1 MKKTLALVLSILM
14 IFCLIPGTAFAQT
27 QDSKTDL
34 STGTLTF
41 DQKEYAYTGSGV
53 HPQITIKIGS
63 STITDV
69 QNGAGYDVSY
79 SSDGKTYTGTAPTE
93 VGKIHV
99 KVTATDKNNTYTG
112 SLTETFQIKYDLAH
126 AEIDSLPD
134 KTYTG
139 SKIVISSV
147 TATYPKSQ
155 STNITIPA
163 SEYTITNGE
172 NMNAGDKAGQVTIQ
186 AKPSSE
192 SYMGRKTAT
201 FKIKKLEVDPG
212 HLLIYIPSQSI
223 STATKLDD
231 VQVTYKG
238 IPLTETDYAV
248 SGVNRKQAGTYNA
261 TFAIDQSSKNFVQKK
276 DTSGIKVSYTVVE
289 KSSDNNKLNYYVD
302 VTPRTYTGY
311 EQTPYV
317 YITDNGRV
325 LTSGRD
331 YKIICPNN
339 KDAGYKKLTIEGI
352 NFAGSKDYYFYIL
365 PAQFS
370 DCSLSIPAD
379 SYKYTGSEIKP
390 KVTVKL
396 GNTILPETDYEVRY
410 ASNVNTGTAS
420 VTVTPKS
427 ANLTGLSKTL
437 YFTIKGTAL
446 NDCVVSLSQSNYTYT
461 GYECRPVVTIRD
473 GYKTLIKGVNY
484 SIKYENNVKAGT
496 AKIILTGLGGYS
508 GTVTKEF
515 SILGK
520 SNTVTTNY
528 TNYTKYIGSASFN
541 LGAKSNGDGYGF
553 KYTTDTPSVAT
564 VSTSGT
570 VSVIGTGLAK
580 IKVETVGT
588 SAYNPAY
595 KYVYITV
602 KPKKPPFNVDA
613 ISKGKIKVTITKVE
627 GATKYQVRYGRMGKY
642 YNRYIAHKDNGT
654 PIVSTTIGN
663 RKSKTNYF
671 IKVRSYKTLSDGTKV
686 WGNWTII
693 RKIKTK

>member
-1 MKKTLALVLSILM
+1 MKKTLAFMLSVLM
-14 IFCLIPGTAFAQT
+14 VFCLIPGTAFAQAN
-27 QDSKTDL
+27 SKTDL

-41 DQKEYAYTGSGV
+41 DQKEYAYTGSAV
-53 HPQITIKIGS
+53 QPQTITIKIGNT
-63 STITDV
+63 TIADV
-69 QNGAGYDVSY
+69 KSGEDYQVFY

-93 VGKIHV
+93 VGKVHV
-99 KVTATDKNNTYTG
+99 KVTATEKNNTYTG
-112 SLTETFQIKYDLAH
+112 SLTGTFQIKYDLDNAK
-126 AEIDSLPD
+126 IDSLPV

-139 SKIVISSV
+139 SQIVISSV
-147 TATYPKSQ
+147 TAVYPKNQ
-155 STNITIPA
+155 STKISIPA

-172 NMNAGDKAGQVTIQ
+172 NINAGDSAGQVTIQ

-192 SYMGRKTAT
+192 HYMGKKTVAFT
-201 FKIKKLEVDPG
+201 IKKLEVDPG
-212 HLLIYIPSQSI
+212 QLLIYIPSQSI
-223 STATKLDD
+223 SSATNLDD
-231 VQVTYKG
+231 VQVTYRG
-238 IPLTETDYAV
+238 ISLTDTDYTV
-248 SGVNRKQAGTYNA
+248 SGATRNQIGTYNA
-261 TFAIDQSSKNFVQKK
+261 TFAINPSSKNFVQKK
-276 DTSGIKVSYTVVE
+276 DTSGIKMSYTVVE
-289 KSSDNNKLNYYVD
+289 KSSDNNKLSYYVD

-331 YKIICPNN
+331 YKIICSDN

-352 NFAGSKDYYFYIL
+352 SFAGSKNYYFYIL
-365 PAQFS
+365 PAQFN

-379 SYKYTGSEIKP
+379 SYKYTGGEIKP

-396 GNTILPETDYEVRY
+396 GNTILPETDYEVKY
-410 ASNVNTGTAS
+410 TSNINTGTAS
-420 VTVTPKS
+420 VTVTPKGT
-427 ANLTGLSKTL
+427 NLTGVSKTM

-446 NDCVVSLSQSNYTYT
+446 DDCSVSLSQSSYAYT

-473 GYKTLIKGVNY
+473 GYKTLIQGVNY
-484 SIKYENNVKAGT
+484 SIKYEDNVKAGT
-496 AKIILTGLGGYS
+496 AKVILTGLGGYS

-515 SILGK
+515 DILGK
-520 SNTVTTNY
+520 SNAITTNY
-528 TNYTKYIGSASFN
+528 TKYTKYIGSAAFS

-553 KYTTDTPSVAT
+553 KYTSDTPSVAT
-564 VSTSGT
+564 VSTSGI
-570 VSVIGTGLAK
+570 VSIAGTGLAK

-588 SAYNPAY
+588 TAYNPAY

-602 KPKKPPFNVDA
+602 KPKKPPFTVSSS
-613 ISKGKIKVTITKVE
+613 SKGKIKVTITKVE

-642 YNRYIAHKDNGT
+642 YNRYIAHKDNGFST
-654 PIVSTTIGN
+654 VSTTIGN